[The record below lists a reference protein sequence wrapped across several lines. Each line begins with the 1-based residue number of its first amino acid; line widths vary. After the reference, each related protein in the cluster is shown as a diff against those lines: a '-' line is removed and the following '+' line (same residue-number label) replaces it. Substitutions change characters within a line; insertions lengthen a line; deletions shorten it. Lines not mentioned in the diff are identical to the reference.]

1 MSRLP
6 WKTVTNSLKTW
17 SYIIIIIIQIVNYLE
32 QRHWLTFRLGMSRQV
47 CQSTKTKAVDPEA
60 DGSHPCLISHLPP
73 ISCDERLSTCGHS
86 FACPLASGS
95 SAPHQR
101 VLLLPGPPTQEVDL
115 LFRPRTDPQPV
126 LPQHR
131 QPDIHSIHRELL
143 PSWPLAGDL
152 FSRAAALR
160 ASAHFHAAHYHCLLF
175 YKGPEHCS
183 RPRAGLWELSSSA
196 VPN

>member
-115 LFRPRTDPQPV
+115 LFLPRDVPTDRP
-126 LPQHR
+126 
-131 QPDIHSIHRELL
+131 S
-143 PSWPLAGDL
+143 
-152 FSRAAALR
+152 
-160 ASAHFHAAHYHCLLF
+160 ASAATAQAARYPLDPSGASSQL
-175 YKGPEHCS
+175 
-183 RPRAGLWELSSSA
+183 ALSG
-196 VPN
+196 